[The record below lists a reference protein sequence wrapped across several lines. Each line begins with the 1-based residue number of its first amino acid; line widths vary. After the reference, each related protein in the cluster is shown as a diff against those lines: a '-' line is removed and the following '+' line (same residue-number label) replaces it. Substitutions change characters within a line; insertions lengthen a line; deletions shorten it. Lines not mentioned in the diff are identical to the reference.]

1 MTLTPLYAMLVAC
14 FFVTVIKLSGA
25 DAEAEAF
32 AERMR
37 TQLQR
42 KRKLAQAAASS
53 KSEDLDVGGEEER
66 LRKAEMQRK
75 IQEKVRHAH

>member
-1 MTLTPLYAMLVAC
+1 
-14 FFVTVIKLSGA
+14 
-25 DAEAEAF
+25 
-32 AERMR
+32 MR

-75 IQEKVRHAH
+75 IQEKVRHAGGAGEGG